1 MVELKDLSVSLIIS
15 KELQQQILYTHSI
28 VGKKEFCAILLIKE
42 LSGSIQDKNLSLIA
56 QKMYP
61 INIGTETYVGGDITD
76 EYARLMDFY
85 SDSMDYKWA
94 YMHTHHTMGS
104 TPSGTDMNEVRD
116 QASNYEYFLS
126 LIVNFEGK
134 YSAKLS
140 FLGKMDSE
148 VFYQTKFGKYPY
160 NISKEAVFYTD
171 VDIELECEDNFKVLL
186 TELKAKEKPVFDYRN
201 GTIGHNLGGV
211 PNVIPNYG
219 KSPYKGVYEEKYGN
233 FAEYIGKTQQ
243 KELFSGEL
251 STNTKI
257 TGEYLVREILTSKDI
272 NLLNLRTNSTFSL
285 VQAYTMI
292 PEHQDEFEEILDSIS
307 LCNTDI
313 VSSALKITNRYVD
326 YEKNMIEAYK
336 KVIDYLLTFS
346 KIDTNGFISRFI
358 IIILEELNTLYDTEE
373 EFDIYL
379 KERGLID
386 YYGE

>member
-1 MVELKDLSVSLIIS
+1 MIELKNINCKLLIS

-76 EYARLMDFY
+76 EYAKLLDFY
-85 SDSMDYKWA
+85 DDAMDYKWQFLHSHA
-94 YMHTHHTMGS
+94 TLGTS
-104 TPSGTDMNEVRD
+104 PSGTDMQESSD

-126 LIVNFEGK
+126 LIINFEGK

-171 VDIELECEDNFKVLL
+171 VNIELEVQDNFKDLL
-186 TELKAKEKPVFDYRN
+186 KELKAKEKPEFDYRSST
-201 GTIGHNLGGV
+201 GGQIIGGLGKSV
-211 PNVIPNYG
+211 PTYG
-219 KSPYKGVYEEKYGN
+219 KSPYRGVYEEKYGN
-233 FAEYIGKTQQ
+233 FAEYIEKPKQT
-243 KELFSGEL
+243 ELFS
-251 STNTKI
+251 SNSKI
-257 TGEYLVREILTSKDI
+257 TGEYLVREILTSKDV

-292 PEHQDEFEEILDSIS
+292 PDSGDEFEEILDSIS

-313 VSSALKITNRYVD
+313 VSSALKITNRFVD

-373 EFDIYL
+373 EFDNYL